1 MQPKRKKLPEALA
14 RSHNDSILSRSV
26 RSPSRKGHTGL
37 ARMVLR
43 QLMTRPARTVAGAVL
58 AAVLTGIVVN
68 ALVMQRERRAA
79 PFFVP
84 TATPSPVIQPP
95 ASPPAIEAPVVEPPT
110 RPADLGSLGDVA
122 PAPPFRSGDPIR
134 DLLRG
139 DAGKETTHLTLSAQ
153 NALIKLGFPIKADG
167 VAGASTVQAIQQF
180 ERTHGMPASGE
191 ITVKLIK
198 QLGAAA
204 AANH

>member
-1 MQPKRKKLPEALA
+1 LPEALA

-26 RSPSRKGHTGL
+26 RSSSRKGHTGF
-37 ARMVLR
+37 ARIVLR

-68 ALVMQRERRAA
+68 ALVMQKERRTA

-84 TATPSPVIQPP
+84 VSVPSPVSQPPVAPEATEPPVAAQPPTRPVNLGSEAAVAP
-95 ASPPAIEAPVVEPPT
+95 ASPP
-110 RPADLGSLGDVA
+110 
-122 PAPPFRSGDPIR
+122 RSGDPIR
-134 DLLRG
+134 ELLRG
-139 DAGKETTHLTLSAQ
+139 DASKDSTHLTMSAQ

-180 ERTHGMPASGE
+180 ERAHGMPPSGE

>member
-1 MQPKRKKLPEALA
+1 LPEALA

-26 RSPSRKGHTGL
+26 RGSSRKGHLGL
-37 ARMVLR
+37 ARIVLR
-43 QLMTRPARTVAGAVL
+43 QLMTRPARTVAGAIL
-58 AAVLTGIVVN
+58 AAVLTGIVIN

-84 TATPSPVIQPP
+84 VAIPAPIGQPP
-95 ASPPAIEAPVVEPPT
+95 AVPVAAEAPAIAQPPT
-110 RPADLGSLGDVA
+110 RPINLGSETDVA
-122 PAPPFRSGDPIR
+122 SASPPRSGDPIR
-134 DLLRG
+134 ELLRG
-139 DAGKETTHLTLSAQ
+139 DAGRDSTHLTLSVQ
-153 NALIKLGFPIKADG
+153 SALIKLGFSIKADG

-180 ERTHGMPASGE
+180 ERSHGVPPSGE
-191 ITVKLIK
+191 ITAKLLK